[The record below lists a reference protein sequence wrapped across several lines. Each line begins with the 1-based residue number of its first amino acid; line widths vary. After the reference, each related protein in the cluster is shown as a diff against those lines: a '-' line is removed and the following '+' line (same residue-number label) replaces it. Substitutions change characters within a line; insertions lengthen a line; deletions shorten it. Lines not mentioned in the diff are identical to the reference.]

1 VPTLQQFVAEITPEN
16 RYRTE
21 RKAPAFRRGG
31 GSKRNSL
38 AELRSRQRG
47 SGVVHQ
53 KGVPMEAPDLMP
65 LPPVVSYTGMPGEK
79 ILIVDDERLVR
90 WSLRQKCEE
99 WGYEVFEAAG
109 GELGL
114 RLAQH
119 ESPDLVL
126 LDVRM
131 PDLNGIQVLERLRKN
146 EDAGA
151 VIMITADPT
160 LDDVKS
166 ALKLGAYDFVGKPL
180 DFEELRVTIQN
191 ALEATRLRGEVQSL
205 RGEVRR
211 RTGYH
216 DVVGVSPKMTELMN
230 FVQKVAASEA
240 TTILIQ
246 GESGTGKDLVAKAIH
261 YESARQNGPFVAIN
275 CSAIPETLM
284 EAELFGHEKGAFT
297 DAKQMKKGLFETA
310 NGGTLFLDEIGEL
323 SPLLQAKLLRVLEDQ
338 VIRRVGG
345 VRDMQVDVRVVA
357 ASNRDLEKAVRE
369 GHFRQDLYYR
379 LAIIAIFIPPLREH
393 TEDILPLVDFFI
405 NLYNRKFKKSVRG
418 ISPETRRLLLAHNWP
433 GNVRELKNS
442 IERAMILEEE
452 SVLRPNYLPFAV
464 GAAARSGLTAFEH
477 TSAAPDSSGKTLA
490 NGRVLPR
497 LYIPEEGTSLEEVE
511 RAMVE
516 LALRQANNNQTH
528 AARLLDI
535 SRDALRYKLK
545 KFELVPAGDEEATN
559 FIPSE
564 NTAG

>member
-1 VPTLQQFVAEITPEN
+1 M
-16 RYRTE
+16 
-21 RKAPAFRRGG
+21 PA
-31 GSKRNSL
+31 
-38 AELRSRQRG
+38 
-47 SGVVHQ
+47 
-53 KGVPMEAPDLMP
+53 
-65 LPPVVSYTGMPGEK
+65 EK

-99 WGYEVFEAAG
+99 WGYEVVEAAA
-109 GELGL
+109 GEPGL

-126 LDVRM
+126 LDVRL
-131 PDLNGIQVLERLRKN
+131 PDLNGLQVLEQLKRN
-146 EDAGA
+146 GNANA
-151 VIMITADPT
+151 VIMITADPQ

-191 ALEATRLRGEVQSL
+191 ALEATRLRSEVQSL

-216 DVVGVSPKMTELMN
+216 DVVAVSPKMTELMN

-240 TTILIQ
+240 TTILVQ
-246 GESGTGKDLVAKAIH
+246 GESGTGKDLVAKTIH
-261 YESARQNGPFVAIN
+261 YESSRQNGPFVAIN

-369 GHFRQDLYYR
+369 NHFRQDLYYR
-379 LAIIAIFIPPLREH
+379 LAIIAIFIPPLRER

-418 ISPETRRLLLAHNWP
+418 ISPETRRLLLAHSWP

-442 IERAMILEEE
+442 IERAMILEDEPI
-452 SVLRPNYLPFAV
+452 LRPIYMPFAV
-464 GAAARSGLTAFEH
+464 GEAARSGLTAFEAS
-477 TSAAPDSSGKTLA
+477 SAAGDGTGKALP

-516 LALRQANNNQTH
+516 LAMRHANNNQTH

-545 KFELVPAGDEEATN
+545 KFELVPAGEEEIADSV
-559 FIPSE
+559 PSE
-564 NTAG
+564 NPSN